1 VTQSYAA
8 KIIDVGTEAAVGAII
23 DAGGT
28 IDYRVQPVVTAVLT
42 AVIAALMEPSPAM
55 LKAGNDAIEPDER
68 FFYKRVAD
76 DVFSAMLSQ
85 LQREIS
91 APESEG

>member
-8 KIIDVGTEAAVGAII
+8 KIIDVGTDAAVGAII

-28 IDYRVQPVVTAVLT
+28 IDYRVQPVVTVVVT
-42 AVIAALMEPSPAM
+42 AVIAALMEPPIEMGEAGIGSLGSDDDRSPVSVAMDVWLAM
-55 LKAGNDAIEPDER
+55 LKA
-68 FFYKRVAD
+68 
-76 DVFSAMLSQ
+76 

-91 APESEG
+91 APESAR